1 MISII
6 KQRTIIET
14 LYPFTDSVPENGV
27 EETFVVGLR
36 LPVAHKLSFS
46 CRIPDDKTQFLV
58 WDEQV
63 ASHEFTPVE

>member
-1 MISII
+1 MI
-6 KQRTIIET
+6 RT
-14 LYPFTDSVPENGV
+14 LYLFADAVPENGV
-27 EETFVVGLR
+27 EYTLVVGLR

-46 CRIPDDKTQFLV
+46 CRIPDDETQFLV